1 MADPI
6 LHVALE
12 REWAAA
18 QAVGVFEVSSLGK
31 TLAEEGF
38 IHCCYPDQLD
48 GVFERYYSGVT
59 EPLCVL
65 VIDPD
70 LLTAPLVAED
80 LIGAGENFPARL
92 RPDPGRCRRRGPE
105 RLNSPLGDGA

>member
-18 QAVGVFEVSSLGK
+18 AAVGVVEVSSLGK

-38 IHCCYPDQLD
+38 IHCCYPGQLS
-48 GVFERYYSGVT
+48 GVLERFYSGVT

-80 LIGAGENFPARL
+80 LIGAGENFPHVY
-92 RPDPGRCRRRGPE
+92 GPIPVAAVVE
-105 RLNSPLGDGA
+105 VRNV